1 VKRRAWTA
9 GLGVVA
15 LLAAAAAP
23 AAAFDADRTFARG
36 TRVLS
41 VEGGYGRQF
50 NLENKSTF
58 SDIEFLVLGTRVS
71 LLPFGQSG
79 SGVFKGAFEVGL
91 EPIFLTYLEPK
102 SAYYAG
108 LAAMT
113 RYHFT
118 SLGAFVPYVELGGA
132 AGGTNLKVVEIRS
145 DFAFLLMGGVGAEY
159 FVSDTMALY
168 AGWRWTHNSN
178 GNTSKPNRGWEA
190 NTGIVGA
197 SFYFH

>member
-1 VKRRAWTA
+1 MMGRALVA
-9 GLGVVA
+9 A
-15 LLAAAAAP
+15 LLVTVVGAAP
-23 AAAFDADRTFARG
+23 AVAFDPDHAFTRG
-36 TRVLS
+36 RVLLS
-41 VEGGYGRQF
+41 VETGYGHQV
-50 NLENKSTF
+50 NLEDKRTF
-58 SDIEFLVLGTRVS
+58 SDLDFLVLATRVS

-79 SGVFKGAFEVGL
+79 SGVFKGAFEAGL
-91 EPIFLTYLEPK
+91 EPIFLTYLDPK

-118 SLGAFVPYVELGGA
+118 SLGAFVPYVEVGAA

-145 DFAFLLMGGVGAEY
+145 DFAFLLMGGVGATY
-159 FVSDTMALY
+159 FVTDNFGLY

-178 GNTSKPNRGWEA
+178 GNTSRPNRGWEA

-197 SFYFH
+197 TLLY